1 MVAAGLGGFALI
13 KSGVLDEQTSTTA
26 SSKPSPKPSATKD
39 TVAEVTPP
47 STVAPS
53 GPTTKA
59 VPTASTTATVSATV
73 SAIPSASAA
82 PPTPSTSTTA
92 STTPSVVAPAGDLP
106 AGHAWVTLKGAD
118 GTVVVNGK
126 KAGKSNQRV
135 AIECGWPWIV
145 IAEYDDKDRLVRTL
159 SKSQQYTVKCGV
171 ENVHDAPAK

>member
-1 MVAAGLGGFALI
+1 
-13 KSGVLDEQTSTTA
+13 
-26 SSKPSPKPSATKD
+26 
-39 TVAEVTPP
+39 
-47 STVAPS
+47 
-53 GPTTKA
+53 
-59 VPTASTTATVSATV
+59 
-73 SAIPSASAA
+73 
-82 PPTPSTSTTA
+82 
-92 STTPSVVAPAGDLP
+92 VAPAGDLP